1 MENNFFKNKKV
12 LILGHNGFKGSWLVL
27 TLINLGAKV
36 YGISLKNKSRMNFY
50 SQNKLGQLINE
61 RNIDI
66 NDYISLKKTV
76 LKFQPDII
84 FHLAAQS
91 LVKKS
96 YENPTE
102 TWKSNLIGTINI
114 LEILRVIKKKCL
126 AVIITSDKCYLNK
139 ERKRGYLENDEL
151 GGLDPYGASKGAAE
165 IAIRSYFHSFLKDLK
180 NIKLVSARAGNVI
193 GGGDWNENRIVP
205 DCMKS
210 WLKNSTISIRNPN
223 ATRPWQHVLDIING
237 YLSLAYYLNKNN
249 KLNGMSF
256 NFGPSF
262 KKDYP
267 VLQVVKEIQKNIYDF
282 KYKIKKNKLFKKKIK
297 EAQIL
302 NLNSSLA
309 LKYLKWKPILNI
321 NKTIKLTSEWY
332 SFLKYKK
339 NISEISN
346 SQIKTYLENLKKD
359 KKHWLNF

>member
-114 LEILRVIKKKCL
+114 LEILRVIKK
-126 AVIITSDKCYLNK
+126 
-139 ERKRGYLENDEL
+139 
-151 GGLDPYGASKGAAE
+151 
-165 IAIRSYFHSFLKDLK
+165 
-180 NIKLVSARAGNVI
+180 NV
-193 GGGDWNENRIVP
+193 
-205 DCMKS
+205 
-210 WLKNSTISIRNPN
+210 
-223 ATRPWQHVLDIING
+223 
-237 YLSLAYYLNKNN
+237 
-249 KLNGMSF
+249 
-256 NFGPSF
+256 
-262 KKDYP
+262 
-267 VLQVVKEIQKNIYDF
+267 
-282 KYKIKKNKLFKKKIK
+282 
-297 EAQIL
+297 
-302 NLNSSLA
+302 
-309 LKYLKWKPILNI
+309 
-321 NKTIKLTSEWY
+321 
-332 SFLKYKK
+332 
-339 NISEISN
+339 
-346 SQIKTYLENLKKD
+346 
-359 KKHWLNF
+359 